1 MEHKHLET
9 LLRVN
14 GLTPVSSVEEITAVL
29 CSAKYRADEIELAI
43 KILRNE
49 VTTPFIEVT
58 GLHKLF
64 RTDETLKPK
73 EISQLLGKDLYF
85 DIKINQTLKNQEVPP
100 LQFFAITLLSIA
112 VAAISIVF
120 YMYTN
125 EMGLFHQG
133 VNLARV
139 NES

>member
-14 GLTPVSSVEEITAVL
+14 GLTTSSSVEEVRVIL
-29 CSAKYRADEIELAI
+29 HSAKYSAKEIDQAMST
-43 KILRNE
+43 LRDGYS
-49 VTTPFIEVT
+49 TPNIEVT

-64 RTDETLKPK
+64 RTDETLKPG

-85 DIKINQTLKNQEVPP
+85 DVRLDKVLKSREVPP
-100 LQFFAITLLSIA
+100 FQFFAITLLSVA

-125 EMGLFHQG
+125 EMGLFHQE